1 MEAIF
6 IDVEALTLGVAF
18 TGLVALIVAAAGIF
32 LAGMAEAEYAG
43 ARFTWAEWPLPETI
57 APPERAKLRVAA

>member
-18 TGLVALIVAAAGIF
+18 TGLVALLVVAAGIF
-32 LAGMAEAEYAG
+32 LAGMAEAEIAG
-43 ARFTWAEWPLPETI
+43 ARFTWAEWPLPETVET
-57 APPERAKLRVAA
+57 APAEIERLAA

>member
-18 TGLVALIVAAAGIF
+18 TGLVALLVVAAGIF
-32 LAGMAEAEYAG
+32 LAGMAEAEVAG
-43 ARFTWAEWPLPETI
+43 ARFTWAEWPLPETV
-57 APPERAKLRVAA
+57 APPERAKVRLAA

>member
-18 TGLVALIVAAAGIF
+18 AGLIVLLVAAGGIF
-32 LAGMAEAEYAG
+32 LAGMGEAEVAG
-43 ARFTWAEWPLPETI
+43 ARFTWAEWPLPETV
-57 APPERAKLRVAA
+57 APPEKAKLRLVA

>member
-6 IDVEALTLGVAF
+6 IDVEALTFGVAF
-18 TGLVALIVAAAGIF
+18 TGLIALLVVAAGIF
-32 LAGMAEAEYAG
+32 LAGMAEAEIAG
-43 ARFTWAEWPLPETI
+43 ARLAWAEWPLPETV

>member
-6 IDVEALTLGVAF
+6 IDASALTFGVAF
-18 TGLVALIVAAAGIF
+18 AGLVALLVVAGGIF
-32 LAGMAEAEYAG
+32 LAGMAEAEVAG

-57 APPERAKLRVAA
+57 APPKTAKLRLAA

>member
-6 IDVEALTLGVAF
+6 IEVADVTFGVAF
-18 TGLVALIVAAAGIF
+18 TGLLALLLVAAGIF
-32 LAGMAEAEYAG
+32 LAGIGEAEAAG

-57 APPERAKLRVAA
+57 APPAEEQARLAA